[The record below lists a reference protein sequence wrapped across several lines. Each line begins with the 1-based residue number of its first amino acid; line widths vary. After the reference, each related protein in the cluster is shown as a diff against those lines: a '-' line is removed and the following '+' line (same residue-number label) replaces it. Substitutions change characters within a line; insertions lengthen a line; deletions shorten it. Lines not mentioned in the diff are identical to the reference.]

1 MLINELQDR
10 YGITRKPLY
19 SRIKSL
25 ELELEKNTDNKAFA
39 NDEQVKLLDQ
49 LHDHLKAGGKLKSFV
64 PITDVE
70 IENDHDTTHDISN
83 NTGDNYATQPTTQH
97 SIQPSS
103 QGDKSIDISGLT
115 TTNSD
120 AIVTTHSTTQGS
132 LFTTQ
137 PTTQPNQQELLAQI
151 ALLITEAKDPLWNL
165 EALERAI
172 DNEWL
177 LTTAQIKNL
186 IGTKPYCKKGNNS
199 YERGSFIFTKSGKI
213 GNQTSWKVSKK

>member
-1 MLINELQDR
+1 MLINELQER

-25 ELELEKNTDNKAFA
+25 ELDLGKNADNKTFA

-70 IENDHDTTHDISN
+70 IEHDHDTVHDTSKNI
-83 NTGDNYATQPTTQH
+83 TTQSTTH
-97 SIQPSS
+97 YKIKPSKQDDESIAINGLVPIKQDENFTTRATT
-103 QGDKSIDISGLT
+103 QESII
-115 TTNSD
+115 
-120 AIVTTHSTTQGS
+120 TTHSTTQH
-132 LFTTQ
+132 
-137 PTTQPNQQELLAQI
+137 NQKELLAQI

-172 DNEWL
+172 ANEWL
-177 LTTAQIKNL
+177 LTTAQIKSL
-186 IGTKPYCKKGNNS
+186 IGTKPYCKKGKNS
-199 YERGSFIFTKSGKI
+199 YERGSFMFTKSGKI
-213 GNQTSWKVSKK
+213 GNQTAWKVSKK

>member
-1 MLINELQDR
+1 MLINELQER
-10 YGITRKPLY
+10 YDITRKPLY

-25 ELELEKNTDNKAFA
+25 ELDLGKNADNKTFA
-39 NDEQVKLLDQ
+39 NEEQVKLLDQ

-70 IENDHDTTHDISN
+70 IENGHDTVYDTTKNI
-83 NTGDNYATQPTTQH
+83 TTQYTTQPKTE
-97 SIQPSS
+97 PSS
-103 QGDKSIDISGLT
+103 QDDRSTASNSLVPINQNEAFTTRATTQESII
-115 TTNSD
+115 
-120 AIVTTHSTTQGS
+120 TTH
-132 LFTTQ
+132 

-165 EALERAI
+165 SALERAI

-186 IGTKPYCKKGNNS
+186 IGTKPYCKKGKSS
-199 YERGSFIFTKSGKI
+199 YERGSFLFTKSGKI
-213 GNQTSWKVSKK
+213 GNQTAWKVSKK

>member
-1 MLINELQDR
+1 MLINELQER

-25 ELELEKNTDNKAFA
+25 ELDLGKNADNKTFA
-39 NDEQVKLLDQ
+39 NEEQVKLLDQ

-70 IENDHDTTHDISN
+70 IEDGHDTVHDTVNNITTQSTTQPKVKPSTQDDKNIPSN
-83 NTGDNYATQPTTQH
+83 GLVPINQDEDFTTQPTTQG
-97 SIQPSS
+97 SI
-103 QGDKSIDISGLT
+103 I
-115 TTNSD
+115 
-120 AIVTTHSTTQGS
+120 
-132 LFTTQ
+132 TTQ

-151 ALLITEAKDPLWNL
+151 ALLITEAKDPLGHL
-165 EALERAI
+165 AALERAI

-186 IGTKPYCKKGNNS
+186 IGTKPYCKRGNNS

-213 GNQTSWKVSKK
+213 GNQSAWKVSKK

>member
-1 MLINELQDR
+1 MLINELQER
-10 YGITRKPLY
+10 YEITRKPLY

-25 ELELEKNTDNKAFA
+25 ELDLEKNADNKTFA

-49 LHDHLKAGGKLKSFV
+49 LHEHLKAGGKLKSFV

-70 IENDHDTTHDISN
+70 IENGHDTAHDTSE
-83 NTGDNYATQPTTQH
+83 TFATQPTTQPKIEP
-97 SIQPSS
+97 SNQEDENITINGLFPIKQDESFTTQP
-103 QGDKSIDISGLT
+103 
-115 TTNSD
+115 
-120 AIVTTHSTTQGS
+120 TTQGS
-132 LFTTQ
+132 IITTQ

-172 DNEWL
+172 ANEWL

-186 IGTKPYCKKGNNS
+186 IGTKPSCKKGKS
-199 YERGSFIFTKSGKI
+199 LYERGSFVFTKSGKI
-213 GNQTSWKVSKK
+213 GNQTAWKVSKK